1 MKYHNN
7 VFFRAVTALLA
18 AAFLLSC
25 TACGGTAATTI
36 ELLRTQGEV
45 AVADKDGKGVSII
58 EGLKLYSGYQV
69 DTRSESYAWINLD
82 DTKLAKMDAQS
93 QVEIQKEGKYL
104 EVLVH
109 SGSLFFN
116 VAEPLEEDE
125 SMDIRN
131 STMVV
136 GIRGTCG
143 FVESPDAQHMNV
155 YLLEGKVEC
164 TISSPEGEILQTA
177 TIKAGETAQLVYA
190 GEDSS
195 ITVSS
200 FTIDD
205 VPEYVAEEIA
215 DAGNA
220 EIDALIEEL
229 ERQKEELLEQ
239 QQKEEENARI
249 LDRQRREALLE
260 ALNTYSPEE
269 AMYAA
274 FGDLNGDGTEDLL
287 IFGKGIFEESGRTRY
302 DFTFTAL
309 IWDGTEVQR
318 IPLEQG
324 GTSDLGYA
332 AVGVAVYRERTTGA
346 LYVRH
351 NLGMVGWSES
361 NFENAVDYVSFVY
374 PDDPFASGEMGR
386 EPTAEEAA
394 EMERRI
400 RQVDQE
406 IDTRFEVFDPL
417 EFPIEN
423 NQPRVDYWAWESY
436 WNRGRTDM
444 PGYPPF
450 HASVEEVRQ
459 SLSAP

>member
-220 EIDALIEEL
+220 EIGALIEEL
-229 ERQKEELLEQ
+229 E

-260 ALNTYSPEE
+260 ALNTYGPEE
-269 AMYAA
+269 AMYATL
-274 FGDLNGDGTEDLL
+274 GDLNGDGTEDLL
-287 IFGKGIFEESGRTRY
+287 IYGKGVFEEPGRTRY

-318 IPLEQG
+318 IPLQQG
-324 GTSDLGYA
+324 GMSDLGYISSDDA
-332 AVGVAVYRERTTGA
+332 AVYRERETGA
-346 LYVRH
+346 LYVS
-351 NLGMVGWSES
+351 NPFSEDGWHTLC
-361 NFENAVDYVSFVY
+361 FENAVDYVSFSY
-374 PDDPFASGEMGR
+374 SYNPNATKAEAGNLS
-386 EPTAEEAA
+386 AEEIA
-394 EMERRI
+394 EREK
-400 RQVDQE
+400 VYQE
-406 IDTRFEVFDPL
+406 INARFELFDSL
-417 EFPIEN
+417 EFSAADDEY
-423 NQPRVDYWAWESY
+423 QSTDYWWWWKSY